1 MGAFRFTFARLD
13 FGFIGHGP
21 NLPFHAL
28 WPLRERNSC
37 KNTKSIGILHDVLHL
52 YDVPDR
58 LLEMST
64 TRRHRSDQNKHI
76 TPSNQDQK
84 DLFLSTPWPA
94 QLRRN
99 LNFFFLKIKAINKL
113 TAVFESFSLRTFLS
127 FLKRTRVLYLASF
140 SFVRLWLDF
149 NISTVKEWLACQ

>member
-28 WPLRERNSC
+28 WP
-37 KNTKSIGILHDVLHL
+37 L

-94 QLRRN
+94 QSSFRI
-99 LNFFFLKIKAINKL
+99 FLFAH
-113 TAVFESFSLRTFLS
+113 VSSLSETNS
-127 FLKRTRVLYLASF
+127 SPISCVVL
-140 SFVRLWLDF
+140 V
-149 NISTVKEWLACQ
+149 C

>member
-28 WPLRERNSC
+28 WP
-37 KNTKSIGILHDVLHL
+37 L